1 MEILFPHYDLNA
13 ATWFYLSLLLILAV
27 FFRFNRVFSLRNID
41 LVLLLSLSP
50 GLLLVEYRPALGYA
64 WLFLA
69 TSLLLLRL
77 FCDPLLQRRPRLDQ
91 NLNAAGLTFL
101 CFACFAFLTTSI
113 LTRPVP
119 PSIVDTVRRGGHLL
133 NRQDTSAANVKAEA
147 GPTSSLLAAQV
158 MPLSNAVASSRGP
171 RADDARQAEIIA
183 ARTMAIVAHLA
194 VLAGL
199 FLLGRQ
205 LFRETQIGIAMATLY
220 LLLPCTA
227 YKVGEVNHVL
237 PAALIVWAFVAY
249 RKPLVSG
256 SLMGLACG
264 TLLFPVFLLPL
275 WFSFYGRRGAT
286 RFGAALASVGAVL
299 LGSLALVSTDPAS
312 FVRQALNVIDWSAM
326 NPTAAGAASGFW
338 HVDNA
343 PYRLP
348 VLVAY
353 LVMVVVLTIC
363 PRRKN
368 LEHLMAHSA
377 ALVVGTQF
385 WYPQQGGVYLL
396 WYLPL
401 LLMIVFRPRLAHLTP
416 PTFDTAPAER
426 KPLAESGSRELVG
439 SSIGSRPLFR

>member
-27 FFRFNRVFSLRNID
+27 FFRFNRVFSLRNLD
-41 LVLLLSLSP
+41 LALLLSLSP
-50 GLLLVEYRPALGYA
+50 GLLLVEHRPVMGYA
-64 WLFLA
+64 WLFFVTA
-69 TSLLLLRL
+69 VLLFRL

-119 PSIVDTVRRGGHLL
+119 PSIVDTVRRGGQLL
-133 NRQDTSAANVKAEA
+133 NRQDASADSAQAEA

-158 MPLSNAVASSRGP
+158 MPLSSAMASSRGGP
-171 RADDARQAEIIA
+171 GSNARGAEIIA
-183 ARTMAIVAHLA
+183 ARAMAIVAHLA
-194 VLAGL
+194 VILGL
-199 FLLGRQ
+199 FLIGQQ
-205 LFRETQIGIAMATLY
+205 LFRESQIGLAMATLY

-249 RKPLVSG
+249 RRPLVSG

-275 WFSFYGRRGAT
+275 WFTFYGRRGAL
-286 RFGAALASVGAVL
+286 RFGGALAGVAGLL
-299 LGSLALVSTDPAS
+299 LGSLALVSSDPAS
-312 FVRQALNVIDWSAM
+312 FVSQALRMVNWSAM
-326 NPTAAGAASGFW
+326 RFSADGAPSGFW
-338 HVDNA
+338 TLDNA

-348 VLVAY
+348 VLVGY
-353 LVMVVVLTIC
+353 LVMVAVLTIW

-401 LLMIVFRPRLAHLTP
+401 LLMVVFRPRLAHLTP
-416 PTFDTAPAER
+416 PTFERAAAER
-426 KPLAESGSRELVG
+426 KPVPEPFSRELVG
-439 SSIGSRPLFR
+439 SSVGPRTLFR